1 MSQLLKNILIVL
13 TVLILL
19 ALGFYMLKE
28 RGATESSKFNTDVI
42 SEQLLSRTQFF
53 IEKRNQLDALSF
65 DDEIFTNPTFSSLIS
80 YSTAVP
86 EQPVGVANIFE

>member
-1 MSQLLKNILIVL
+1 MSQLLKNILITL

-28 RGATESSKFNTDVI
+28 RGATEPSKFSTDTI
-42 SEQLLSRTQFF
+42 SDQLLFRTQFF
-53 IEKRNQLDALSF
+53 IEKRNQLDELSF
-65 DDEIFTNPTFSSLIS
+65 DDEIFTNLTFSSLIS

-86 EQPVGVANIFE
+86 EQSVGVVNIFE